1 MEIFD
6 MHVHAKNT
14 PPQPERLLSELAQ
27 AGVSGCCVFSNRPKE
42 MTVEEGTDYKTRLN
56 EILAWTKGYEDRL
69 FPVLWVHPNEEG
81 LDEKIE
87 NAVENGVMAFK
98 VICNNFYVGE
108 TKSMDMLSKI
118 ASLKKPVFFHSGILW
133 DGCVS
138 SNYNRPANW
147 EALLE
152 IDGLKFSLGHCSWPW
167 IDECIALYGKFLN
180 ALLNGKT
187 SEMFFDITP
196 GTPEIYRDELFKKL
210 FTVGYDVPNNIMYGT
225 DCRTSGYNY
234 KWTKKWLD
242 IDLKLFDK
250 YGIPEKMRQKI
261 FRDNLFRFIGR
272 TEDKVERF
280 IPRPDSQTCWSPQL
294 EK

>member
-6 MHVHAKNT
+6 LHVHAKNT
-14 PPQPERLLSELAQ
+14 PVEPERLLNELAQ

-42 MTVEEGTDYKTRLN
+42 ENAEQGTDYETRLS
-56 EILAWTKGYEDRL
+56 ETLSWTKGRTDKL
-69 FPVLWVHPNEEG
+69 FPVLWIHPDEE
-81 LDEKIE
+81 DIKEKIE
-87 NAVENGVMAFK
+87 NAVKQGVMAFK

-108 TKSMDMLSKI
+108 NKSMDMLAKI
-118 ASLKKPVFFHSGILW
+118 ASLKKPVIFHSGILW
-133 DGCVS
+133 DGRQS

-152 IDGLKFSLGHCSWPW
+152 LDGLKFSLGHCSWPW

-180 ALLNGKT
+180 ALLCGKT
-187 SEMFFDITP
+187 TEMFFDITP
-196 GTPEIYRDELFKKL
+196 GTPEIYREELLTKL
-210 FTVGYDVPNNIMYGT
+210 FYVGYDVPNNIIFGT

-234 KWTKKWLD
+234 NWTKKWLD
-242 IDLKLFDK
+242 IDGKLFDK
-250 YGIPEKMRQKI
+250 LGVSEKLRQKI
-261 FRDNLFRFIGR
+261 YRDNLFRFLGI

-280 IPRPDSQTCWSPQL
+280 IPRPDAQICWSPAL